1 MAAAKSTSLGKK
13 AIREKREETT
23 ARLIDAYKNDPIFVE
38 EVVMELLDEMSQYR
52 STGNQ
57 HMAQAVYNAI
67 RDLRFERGY
76 SVGHALALGSCTNA
90 FIALGEKAPDLAA
103 HLHSLQDDEGKTPL
117 CLIIDE
123 DSADNQSVLRAAL
136 KSGGFRHILTRD
148 NSYYSALD
156 WAMLNESGPM
166 VHELLSAAPDP
177 KSVVNATDPT
187 TGKNAL
193 HAAVYYPDYKMDTA
207 IPLVLAGIDL
217 RAQTV
222 SNPELGS
229 PAELSGRTVASM
241 LRNEGSVGH
250 ATKAAQIDAVANEEP
265 LAAAI
270 LLGATGQQ
278 IDDAISGRY
287 LVLPVGNLK
296 AFFDNVRAHP
306 LFRKE
311 DDEFLTVIQRRIEV
325 VRDRMKGRLRTDARL
340 GPELRDRLAVMH
352 LLNARG
358 MVTEDPDLKLPP
370 EMIER
375 ISLGSLRASFTHVVL

>member
-1 MAAAKSTSLGKK
+1 MAAAKSTSLAEE

-23 ARLIDAYKNDPIFVE
+23 DRLIDAYQNDPIFVE
-38 EVVMELLDEMSQYR
+38 EVVMKLLDEMSQYR
-52 STGNQ
+52 STGNEN
-57 HMAQAVYNAI
+57 MARAVNNAI
-67 RDLRFERGY
+67 RDVRFERGY
-76 SVGHALALGSCTNA
+76 SVGHALALGAGTAA
-90 FIALGEKAPDLAA
+90 FIALGEKAPDLAV
-103 HLHSLQDDEGKTPL
+103 HLHSLQDDDGETPL
-117 CLIIDE
+117 YKIME
-123 DSADNQSVLRAAL
+123 ADYSDQSLLRAAL
-136 KSGGFRHILTRD
+136 KSGGDRHILTRD
-148 NSYYSALD
+148 NNYISPLD
-156 WAMLNESGPM
+156 LAMQNRSGPM

-177 KSVVNATDPT
+177 KSVVNATDPM

-193 HAAVYYPDYKMDTA
+193 HVAVTYHDYRMETT

-229 PAELSGRTVASM
+229 PAEFSGRTVASM

-250 ATKAAQIDAVANEEP
+250 ETEAAQIDAVANEEP

-287 LVLPVGNLK
+287 LVLPAGNLK
-296 AFFDNVRAHP
+296 AFFDDIRAHP

-311 DDEFLTVIQRRIEV
+311 DDDFLTVIQRRIEV

-340 GPELRDRLAVMH
+340 GPELRDRLSVMH

-358 MVTEDPDLKLPP
+358 MVTEDPDLRLPP

-375 ISLGSLRASFTHVVL
+375 ISLGSLQASFTHVVL